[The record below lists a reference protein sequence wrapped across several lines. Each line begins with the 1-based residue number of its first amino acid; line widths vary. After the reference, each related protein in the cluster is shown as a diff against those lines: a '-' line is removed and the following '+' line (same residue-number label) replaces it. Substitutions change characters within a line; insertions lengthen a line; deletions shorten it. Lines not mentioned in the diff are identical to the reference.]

1 MKLLKKRNLWFSVLT
16 GLAFAAV
23 IYPYNHDM
31 YIAAAFTYVCAI
43 MNLFSAAVFSVLLYF
58 LLEKRFPMDSLGSVV
73 MFLLVQIPGHMLFA
87 AINWGS
93 WACLALVAAWLVYC
107 WISWRRIHPLTRVQK
122 KRRCIAALV
131 LLVLGGCLCGY
142 YSSPV
147 LRVRVFLMQ
156 YQDMLEARIEAAGG
170 ISTRSKPNSCPIPC
184 RCLAASRGTMFGPE
198 IMTASSFTS
207 LAAAL
212 VPRPAIMAAI
222 IPLTM
227 CLFHTAMQR
236 RTLCRRARIIGHGW
250 EKGTTT
256 ARPGSYLITGIILKR
271 TFNKIYL
278 RNLLPCATIDPSKEK
293 AGIFYECKANY
304 EDF

>member
-23 IYPYNHDM
+23 IYPYNHNM

-170 ISTRSKPNSCPIPC
+170 DINEVEAKFLSNPMPVLSGIQRYDVWPGDHDSIEFHLFGSGLGSQTSYYGCYYSFDDVPLPYCYATTDLVQEGENYWTWLGEGDNHGATRKLSDHWYYFE
-184 RCLAASRGTMFGPE
+184 AYF
-198 IMTASSFTS
+198 
-207 LAAAL
+207 
-212 VPRPAIMAAI
+212 
-222 IPLTM
+222 
-227 CLFHTAMQR
+227 
-236 RTLCRRARIIGHGW
+236 
-250 EKGTTT
+250 
-256 ARPGSYLITGIILKR
+256 
-271 TFNKIYL
+271 
-278 RNLLPCATIDPSKEK
+278 
-293 AGIFYECKANY
+293 
-304 EDF
+304 